1 MFFLLISLQFKLKDE
16 RVFML
21 CFDLHVLEAVAEPGF
36 WSSKKTFKDGY
47 VKFRR
52 RFGLLKKY
60 LKIGCVKFRRRF
72 LTYET

>member
-1 MFFLLISLQFKLKDE
+1 MSWKQWQSQDFGLLKKHLKI
-16 RVFML
+16 
-21 CFDLHVLEAVAEPGF
+21 
-36 WSSKKTFKDGY
+36 GY

-52 RFGLLKKY
+52 SFGLLKKY